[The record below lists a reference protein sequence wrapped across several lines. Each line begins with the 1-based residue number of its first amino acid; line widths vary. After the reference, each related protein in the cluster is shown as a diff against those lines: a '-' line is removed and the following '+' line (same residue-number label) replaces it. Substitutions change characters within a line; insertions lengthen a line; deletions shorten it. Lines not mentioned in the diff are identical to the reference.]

1 MKKKRVRKGIVV
13 SILAASMILGGAQ
26 ETFTVRAAAHKET
39 AKDYIVNV
47 ADRHKLDKL
56 AEEYDTVD
64 HNESTAELLES
75 SGCVSLALT
84 DSQAQQLEQES
95 GVVSV
100 ERDEI
105 VSGCESDE
113 ADQIIQFAKEA
124 WNIDAVNVERGVSDK
139 PKTAENGKKKIAV
152 IDSGVD
158 ITEDIDVADRVDL
171 LYAGEESFVLCCDM
185 TGHGTAVASII
196 CAKDDDNGVTGID
209 DDLEVYSVRI
219 LDENNE
225 APISRVVAALQ
236 WCEEN
241 GIDIINM
248 SFGTNYDSDILREE
262 IKSVADKGILMI
274 AAAGNDKEADQIL
287 YPAAYEEVMAVG
299 GVSADMSPADCSVQ
313 GAGVELS
320 APGEYIP
327 VLAQLGGLTVESGT
341 SMAAPHIAAVAA
353 KLWENHTDWSADKIR
368 QCMDVSAKQLA
379 DGNGKIVDYKAASE
393 LAKDFDAVYQPNCST
408 SDLPEC
414 GSHVTAED
422 RYEIPGVV
430 AKWMKD
436 GHNNII
442 EGILKNGTAAWQ
454 TSYSTAKK
462 SVLKAVS
469 LAVDTCSGTSGGTTV
484 NLAKDVPNLHAHKF
498 TNYITTVYY
507 LYKIAYLQKKN
518 PSKSITEI
526 MNSDSAKGAVI
537 DLANLSYL
545 NKAINIICTKELK
558 KGGKAYNIPNAYTG
572 TNAAANNRA
581 LRVLGMALHVAGDV
595 FSHKSIVSNSDDMK
609 SKLKANVIGEG
620 GEDIFTKDGYKKI
633 IDKLDA
639 YTSTTGMTYSA
650 LDDNVADSGRKKKSH
665 QNYADNPGSSG
676 RRYTHGAKV
685 VVTGLLKDYYYIH
698 NKFDHNVFN
707 NFGGTYD
714 TVVSGKNN
722 IYMYRI
728 YTYARKLDTSFAPT
742 STWRTYSRGDG

>member
-171 LYAGEESFVLCCDM
+171 LYAGEESSFLCCDM

-209 DDLEVYSVRI
+209 EDLEVYSVRI

-287 YPAAYEEVMAVG
+287 YPAVYEEVMAVG

-341 SMAAPHIAAVAA
+341 SMAVPHIAAVAA
-353 KLWENHTDWSADKIR
+353 KLWENHADWSADKIR

-393 LAKDFDAVYQPNCST
+393 LAKDFDAVYKPDSST
-408 SDLPEC
+408 GDLPEC

-430 AKWMKD
+430 AKWMEK
-436 GHNNII
+436 GHNSLIRDAVSDAN
-442 EGILKNGTAAWQ
+442 LKSKYTD
-454 TSYSTAKK
+454 KK
-462 SVLKAVS
+462 IAVLKAVS
-469 LAVDTCSGTSGGTTV
+469 LAVDTCSGTSGGTKLT
-484 NLAKDVPNLHAHKF
+484 LAKDVPNLHAHGY

-537 DLANLSYL
+537 DLANLSYI

-581 LRVLGMALHVAGDV
+581 LRVLGMALHVAGDA
-595 FSHKSIVSNSDDMK
+595 FSHKSIVPNSDDMK
-609 SKLKANVIGEG
+609 SKLKVNVIGEG
-620 GEDIFTKDGYKKI
+620 GKNIFTKDEYKQI
-633 IDKLDA
+633 IKKLDA

-650 LDDNVADSGRKKKSH
+650 LDDNVADSGRKR
-665 QNYADNPGSSG
+665 N
-676 RRYTHGAKV
+676 
-685 VVTGLLKDYYYIH
+685 
-698 NKFDHNVFN
+698 
-707 NFGGTYD
+707 
-714 TVVSGKNN
+714 
-722 IYMYRI
+722 
-728 YTYARKLDTSFAPT
+728 
-742 STWRTYSRGDG
+742 

>member
-158 ITEDIDVADRVDL
+158 ITEDIDVVDRVDL
-171 LYAGEESFVLCCDM
+171 LYAGEESSFLCCDM

-262 IKSVADKGILMI
+262 IKSVADRGILMI
-274 AAAGNDKEADQIL
+274 AAAGNDKETDQIL

-299 GVSADMSPADCSVQ
+299 GVSADMLPADCSVQ

-341 SMAAPHIAAVAA
+341 SMAVPHIAAVAA
-353 KLWENHTDWSADKIR
+353 KLWENHADWTADKIR

-393 LAKDFDAVYQPNCST
+393 LAKDFDAVYKPNCST

-430 AKWMKD
+430 AKWMEK
-436 GHNNII
+436 GHNSLIRDAVSDAN
-442 EGILKNGTAAWQ
+442 LKSKYTD
-454 TSYSTAKK
+454 KK
-462 SVLKAVS
+462 IAVLKAVS
-469 LAVDTCSGTSGGTTV
+469 LAVDTCSGTSGGTKLT
-484 NLAKDVPNLHAHKF
+484 LAKDVPNLHAHGY

-518 PSKSITEI
+518 PSKSITKI

-537 DLANLSYL
+537 DLANLSYI

-581 LRVLGMALHVAGDV
+581 LRVLGMALHVAGDA
-595 FSHKSIVSNSDDMK
+595 FSHKSIVPNNDDMK
-609 SKLKANVIGEG
+609 SKLKANMIGEG
-620 GEDIFTKDGYKKI
+620 GEDIFTKEEYKKI

-665 QNYADNPGSSG
+665 QNYADSPGSSG

-685 VVTGLLKDYYYIH
+685 VVTGLLKDYYYRH

-707 NFGGTYD
+707 NFGS
-714 TVVSGKNN
+714 VSDGKNN
-722 IYMYRI
+722 ICMFRI
-728 YTYARKLDTSFAPT
+728 YTYARKIDTSIVT
-742 STWRTYSRGDG
+742 NSTTTWRLFSRCD

>member
-13 SILAASMILGGAQ
+13 SILAASMVLGGAQ

-47 ADRHKLDKL
+47 ADQHKLDKL
-56 AEEYDTVD
+56 AKEYDTVD

-75 SGCVSLALT
+75 SGCVSLELT
-84 DSQAQQLEQES
+84 DSQAQQLGQES

-171 LYAGEESFVLCCDM
+171 LYAGEESSFLCCDM

-196 CAKDDDNGVTGID
+196 CAK
-209 DDLEVYSVRI
+209 
-219 LDENNE
+219 DENNE

-341 SMAAPHIAAVAA
+341 SMAVPHIAAVAA
-353 KLWENHTDWSADKIR
+353 KLWENHADWSADKIR

-393 LAKDFDAVYQPNCST
+393 LAKDFDAVYKPDSST
-408 SDLPEC
+408 GDLPEC

-430 AKWMKD
+430 AKWMEK
-436 GHNNII
+436 GHNSLIRDAVSDAN
-442 EGILKNGTAAWQ
+442 LKSKYTD
-454 TSYSTAKK
+454 KK
-462 SVLKAVS
+462 IAVLKAVS
-469 LAVDTCSGTSGGTTV
+469 LAVDTCSGTSGGTKLT
-484 NLAKDVPNLHAHKF
+484 LAKDVPNLHAHGY

-518 PSKSITEI
+518 PGKSITEI

-537 DLANLSYL
+537 DLANLSYI

-581 LRVLGMALHVAGDV
+581 LRVLGMALHVAGDA
-595 FSHKSIVSNSDDMK
+595 FSHKSIVPNSDDMK
-609 SKLKANVIGEG
+609 SKLKVNVIGEG
-620 GEDIFTKDGYKKI
+620 GKNIFTKDEYKQI
-633 IDKLDA
+633 IKKLDA

-665 QNYADNPGSSG
+665 QNYADSPGSSG

-685 VVTGLLKDYYYIH
+685 VVTGLLKDYYYRH
-698 NKFDHNVFN
+698 NKFEHNVFN

-714 TVVSGKNN
+714 TVVPGKNN
-722 IYMYRI
+722 ICMFRI

>member
-1 MKKKRVRKGIVV
+1 M
-13 SILAASMILGGAQ
+13 
-26 ETFTVRAAAHKET
+26 
-39 AKDYIVNV
+39 
-47 ADRHKLDKL
+47 
-56 AEEYDTVD
+56 
-64 HNESTAELLES
+64 
-75 SGCVSLALT
+75 
-84 DSQAQQLEQES
+84 
-95 GVVSV
+95 VSV

-171 LYAGEESFVLCCDM
+171 LYAGEESSVLCCDM

-209 DDLEVYSVRI
+209 EDLEVYSVRI

-341 SMAAPHIAAVAA
+341 SMAVPHIAAVAA
-353 KLWENHTDWSADKIR
+353 KLWENHADWTADKIR

-393 LAKDFDAVYQPNCST
+393 LAKDFDAVYKPNCST

-430 AKWMKD
+430 AKWMEK
-436 GHNNII
+436 GHNSLIRDAVSDAN
-442 EGILKNGTAAWQ
+442 LKSKYTD
-454 TSYSTAKK
+454 KK
-462 SVLKAVS
+462 IAVLKAVS
-469 LAVDTCSGTSGGTTV
+469 LAVDTCSGTSGGTKLT
-484 NLAKDVPNLHAHKF
+484 LAKDVPNLHAHEY

-518 PSKSITEI
+518 PSKSITKI

-537 DLANLSYL
+537 DLANLSYI

-581 LRVLGMALHVAGDV
+581 LRVLGMALHVAGDA
-595 FSHKSIVSNSDDMK
+595 FSHKSIVPNNDDMK
-609 SKLKANVIGEG
+609 SKLKANMIGEG
-620 GEDIFTKDGYKKI
+620 GKDIFTKEEYKKI
-633 IDKLDA
+633 INKLDA

-665 QNYADNPGSSG
+665 QNYADSPGSSG

-685 VVTGLLKDYYYIH
+685 VVTGLLKDYYYRH

-707 NFGGTYD
+707 NFGS
-714 TVVSGKNN
+714 VSDGKNN
-722 IYMYRI
+722 ICMFRI
-728 YTYARKLDTSFAPT
+728 YTYARKIDTSIVT
-742 STWRTYSRGDG
+742 NSTTTWRLFSRCD

>member
-13 SILAASMILGGAQ
+13 SILAASMVLGGAQ

-47 ADRHKLDKL
+47 ADQHKLDKL
-56 AEEYDTVD
+56 AKEYDTVD

-75 SGCVSLALT
+75 SGCVSLELT
-84 DSQAQQLEQES
+84 DSQAQQLGQES

-171 LYAGEESFVLCCDM
+171 LYAGEESSVLCCDM

-209 DDLEVYSVRI
+209 EDLEVYSVRI

-248 SFGTNYDSDILREE
+248 SFGTNYDCDILREE

-341 SMAAPHIAAVAA
+341 SMAVPHIAAVAA
-353 KLWENHTDWSADKIR
+353 KLWENHVFANWLRA
-368 QCMDVSAKQLA
+368 MLQL
-379 DGNGKIVDYKAASE
+379 
-393 LAKDFDAVYQPNCST
+393 P
-408 SDLPEC
+408 
-414 GSHVTAED
+414 
-422 RYEIPGVV
+422 
-430 AKWMKD
+430 
-436 GHNNII
+436 
-442 EGILKNGTAAWQ
+442 
-454 TSYSTAKK
+454 
-462 SVLKAVS
+462 
-469 LAVDTCSGTSGGTTV
+469 
-484 NLAKDVPNLHAHKF
+484 
-498 TNYITTVYY
+498 
-507 LYKIAYLQKKN
+507 
-518 PSKSITEI
+518 
-526 MNSDSAKGAVI
+526 
-537 DLANLSYL
+537 
-545 NKAINIICTKELK
+545 
-558 KGGKAYNIPNAYTG
+558 
-572 TNAAANNRA
+572 
-581 LRVLGMALHVAGDV
+581 
-595 FSHKSIVSNSDDMK
+595 
-609 SKLKANVIGEG
+609 KL
-620 GEDIFTKDGYKKI
+620 T
-633 IDKLDA
+633 
-639 YTSTTGMTYSA
+639 
-650 LDDNVADSGRKKKSH
+650 
-665 QNYADNPGSSG
+665 
-676 RRYTHGAKV
+676 
-685 VVTGLLKDYYYIH
+685 
-698 NKFDHNVFN
+698 
-707 NFGGTYD
+707 
-714 TVVSGKNN
+714 
-722 IYMYRI
+722 
-728 YTYARKLDTSFAPT
+728 
-742 STWRTYSRGDG
+742 

>member
-13 SILAASMILGGAQ
+13 SILAASMVLGGAQ

-47 ADRHKLDKL
+47 ADQHKLDKL
-56 AEEYDTVD
+56 AKEYDTVD

-75 SGCVSLALT
+75 SGCVSLELT
-84 DSQAQQLEQES
+84 DSQAQQLGQES

-171 LYAGEESFVLCCDM
+171 LYAGEESSFLCCDM

-209 DDLEVYSVRI
+209 EDLEVYSVRI

-353 KLWENHTDWSADKIR
+353 KLWENHADWSADKIR

-393 LAKDFDAVYQPNCST
+393 LAKDFDAVYKPDSST
-408 SDLPEC
+408 GDLPEC

-430 AKWMKD
+430 AKWMEK
-436 GHNNII
+436 GHNSLIRDAVSDAN
-442 EGILKNGTAAWQ
+442 LKSKYTD
-454 TSYSTAKK
+454 KK
-462 SVLKAVS
+462 IAVLKAVS
-469 LAVDTCSGTSGGTTV
+469 LAVDTCSGTSGGTKLT
-484 NLAKDVPNLHAHKF
+484 LAKDVPNLHAHGY

-518 PSKSITEI
+518 PSKSITKI

-537 DLANLSYL
+537 DLANLSYI

-581 LRVLGMALHVAGDV
+581 LRVLGMALHVAGDA
-595 FSHKSIVSNSDDMK
+595 FSHKSIVPNNDDMK
-609 SKLKANVIGEG
+609 SKLKANMIGEG
-620 GEDIFTKDGYKKI
+620 GEDIFTKEEYKKI

-665 QNYADNPGSSG
+665 QNYADSPGSSG

-685 VVTGLLKDYYYIH
+685 VVTGLLKDYYYRH

-707 NFGGTYD
+707 NFGS
-714 TVVSGKNN
+714 VSDGKNN
-722 IYMYRI
+722 ICMFRI
-728 YTYARKLDTSFAPT
+728 YTYARKIDTSIVT
-742 STWRTYSRGDG
+742 NSTTTWRLFSRCD

>member
-1 MKKKRVRKGIVV
+1 M
-13 SILAASMILGGAQ
+13 
-26 ETFTVRAAAHKET
+26 
-39 AKDYIVNV
+39 
-47 ADRHKLDKL
+47 
-56 AEEYDTVD
+56 D

-75 SGCVSLALT
+75 SGCVSLELT
-84 DSQAQQLEQES
+84 DSQAQQLGQES

-100 ERDEI
+100 ERDEM
-105 VSGCESDE
+105 VSGCELDE

-124 WNIDAVNVERGVSDK
+124 WNIDAVNVEHGVSDK
-139 PKTAENGKKKIAV
+139 PKTAENSKKKIAV

-171 LYAGEESFVLCCDM
+171 LYAGEESSVLCCDM

-209 DDLEVYSVRI
+209 EDLEVYSVRI

-225 APISRVVAALQ
+225 VPISRVVAALQ

-393 LAKDFDAVYQPNCST
+393 LAKDFDAVYKPDSST
-408 SDLPEC
+408 GDLPEC

-430 AKWMKD
+430 AKWMKK
-436 GHNNII
+436 GHNSLIRDAVSDAN
-442 EGILKNGTAAWQ
+442 LKSKYTD
-454 TSYSTAKK
+454 KK
-462 SVLKAVS
+462 IAVLKAVS

-537 DLANLSYL
+537 DLANLSYI
-545 NKAINIICTKELK
+545 NKAINIICTKQIK
-558 KGGKAYNIPNAYTG
+558 DSDGIVSIPSAYTG

-581 LRVLGMALHVAGDV
+581 LRVLGMALHVAGDA
-595 FSHKSIVSNSDDMK
+595 FSHKSIVPNSDDMK

-620 GEDIFTKDGYKKI
+620 GKNIFTKDEYKKI

-639 YTSTTGMTYSA
+639 YTSTTGLTYSA

-665 QNYADNPGSSG
+665 QNYADKPGSSG

-685 VVTGLLKDYYYIH
+685 VVTGLLKDYYYRH

-707 NFGGTYD
+707 NFGS
-714 TVVSGKNN
+714 VSDGKNN
-722 IYMYRI
+722 ICMFRI
-728 YTYARKLDTSFAPT
+728 YTYARKIDTSIVT
-742 STWRTYSRGDG
+742 NSTTTWRLFSRCD

>member
-13 SILAASMILGGAQ
+13 SILAASMVLGGAQ

-47 ADRHKLDKL
+47 ADQHKLDKL

-75 SGCVSLALT
+75 SGCVSLELN
-84 DSQAQQLEQES
+84 DSQARQLEQES

-158 ITEDIDVADRVDL
+158 ITEDIDVVDRVDL
-171 LYAGEESFVLCCDM
+171 LYAGEESSFLCCDM

-209 DDLEVYSVRI
+209 EDLEVYSVRI

-262 IKSVADKGILMI
+262 IKSVADRGILMI
-274 AAAGNDKEADQIL
+274 AAAGNDKETDQIL

-299 GVSADMSPADCSVQ
+299 GVSADMLPADCSVQ

-341 SMAAPHIAAVAA
+341 SMAVPHIAAVAA
-353 KLWENHTDWSADKIR
+353 KLWENHADWTADKIR

-393 LAKDFDAVYQPNCST
+393 LAKDFDAVYKPNCST

-430 AKWMKD
+430 AKWMEK
-436 GHNNII
+436 GHNSLIRDAVSDAN
-442 EGILKNGTAAWQ
+442 LKSKYTD
-454 TSYSTAKK
+454 KK
-462 SVLKAVS
+462 IAVLKAVS
-469 LAVDTCSGTSGGTTV
+469 LAVDTCSGTSGGTKLT
-484 NLAKDVPNLHAHKF
+484 LAKDVPNLHAHKF

-518 PSKSITEI
+518 PGKSITEI

-537 DLANLSYL
+537 DLANLSYI

-581 LRVLGMALHVAGDV
+581 LRVLGMALHVAGDA
-595 FSHKSIVSNSDDMK
+595 FSHKSIVPNSDDMK
-609 SKLKANVIGEG
+609 SKLKVNVIGEG
-620 GEDIFTKDGYKKI
+620 GKNIFTKDEYKQI
-633 IDKLDA
+633 IKKLDA

-665 QNYADNPGSSG
+665 QNYADSPGSSG

-685 VVTGLLKDYYYIH
+685 VVTGLLKDYYYRH

-707 NFGGTYD
+707 NFGS
-714 TVVSGKNN
+714 VSDGKNN
-722 IYMYRI
+722 ICMFRI
-728 YTYARKLDTSFAPT
+728 YTYARKIDTSIVT
-742 STWRTYSRGDG
+742 NSTTTWRLFSRCD

>member
-13 SILAASMILGGAQ
+13 SILAASMVLGGAQ

-47 ADRHKLDKL
+47 ADQHKLDKL
-56 AEEYDTVD
+56 AKEYDTVD

-75 SGCVSLALT
+75 SGCVSLELT
-84 DSQAQQLEQES
+84 DSQAQQLGQES

-113 ADQIIQFAKEA
+113 ADQIIQFAREA
-124 WNIDAVNVERGVSDK
+124 WNIDAVNVEHGVSDK
-139 PKTAENGKKKIAV
+139 PKTAENSKKKIAV

-171 LYAGEESFVLCCDM
+171 LYAGEESSVLCCDM

-393 LAKDFDAVYQPNCST
+393 LAKDFDAVYKPDSST
-408 SDLPEC
+408 GDLPEC

-430 AKWMKD
+430 AKWMKK
-436 GHNNII
+436 GHNSLIRDAVSDAN
-442 EGILKNGTAAWQ
+442 LKSKYTD
-454 TSYSTAKK
+454 KK
-462 SVLKAVS
+462 IAVLKAVS

-537 DLANLSYL
+537 DLANLSYI
-545 NKAINIICTKELK
+545 NKAINIICTKQIK
-558 KGGKAYNIPNAYTG
+558 DSDGIVSIPSAYTG

-581 LRVLGMALHVAGDV
+581 LRVLGMALHVAGDA
-595 FSHKSIVSNSDDMK
+595 FSHKSIVPNSDDMK

-620 GEDIFTKDGYKKI
+620 GKNIFTKDEYKKI

-650 LDDNVADSGRKKKSH
+650 LDDNVAASGRKKKSH
-665 QNYADNPGSSG
+665 ENYADNPGSSG

-685 VVTGLLKDYYYIH
+685 VVTGLLKDYYYRH

-707 NFGGTYD
+707 NFGS
-714 TVVSGKNN
+714 VSDGKNN
-722 IYMYRI
+722 ICMFRI
-728 YTYARKLDTSFAPT
+728 YTYARKIDTSIVT
-742 STWRTYSRGDG
+742 NSTTTWRLFSRCD

>member
-158 ITEDIDVADRVDL
+158 ITEDIDVVDRVDL
-171 LYAGEESFVLCCDM
+171 LYAGEESSFLCCDM

-262 IKSVADKGILMI
+262 IKSVADRGILMI
-274 AAAGNDKEADQIL
+274 AAAGNDKETDQIL

-299 GVSADMSPADCSVQ
+299 GVSADMLPADCSVQ

-341 SMAAPHIAAVAA
+341 SMAVPHIAAVAA
-353 KLWENHTDWSADKIR
+353 KLWENHADWSADKIR

-393 LAKDFDAVYQPNCST
+393 LAKDFDAVYKPNCST

-430 AKWMKD
+430 AKWMEK
-436 GHNNII
+436 GHNSLIRDAVSDAN
-442 EGILKNGTAAWQ
+442 LKSKYTD
-454 TSYSTAKK
+454 KK
-462 SVLKAVS
+462 IAVLKAVS
-469 LAVDTCSGTSGGTTV
+469 LAVDTCSGTSGGTKLT
-484 NLAKDVPNLHAHKF
+484 LAKDVPNLHAHKF

-518 PSKSITEI
+518 PGKSITEI

-537 DLANLSYL
+537 DLANLSYI

-581 LRVLGMALHVAGDV
+581 LRVLGMALHVAGDA
-595 FSHKSIVSNSDDMK
+595 FSHKSIVPNSDDMK
-609 SKLKANVIGEG
+609 SKLKVNVIGEG
-620 GEDIFTKDGYKKI
+620 GKNIFTKDEYKQI
-633 IDKLDA
+633 IKKLDA
-639 YTSTTGMTYSA
+639 YTSTTGMTLVLEY
-650 LDDNVADSGRKKKSH
+650 K
-665 QNYADNPGSSG
+665 
-676 RRYTHGAKV
+676 
-685 VVTGLLKDYYYIH
+685 
-698 NKFDHNVFN
+698 
-707 NFGGTYD
+707 
-714 TVVSGKNN
+714 
-722 IYMYRI
+722 
-728 YTYARKLDTSFAPT
+728 
-742 STWRTYSRGDG
+742 

>member
-13 SILAASMILGGAQ
+13 SILAASMIPGGAQ

-139 PKTAENGKKKIAV
+139 PKTAENSKKKIAV

-171 LYAGEESFVLCCDM
+171 LYAGEESSFLCCDM

-209 DDLEVYSVRI
+209 EDLEVYSVRI

-341 SMAAPHIAAVAA
+341 SMAVPHIAAVAA
-353 KLWENHTDWSADKIR
+353 KLWENHADWSADKIR

-393 LAKDFDAVYQPNCST
+393 LAKDFDAVYKPDSST
-408 SDLPEC
+408 GDLPEC

-430 AKWMKD
+430 AKWMEK
-436 GHNNII
+436 GHNSLIRDAVSDAN
-442 EGILKNGTAAWQ
+442 LKSKYTD
-454 TSYSTAKK
+454 KK
-462 SVLKAVS
+462 IAVLKAVS

-518 PSKSITEI
+518 PGKSITEI

-537 DLANLSYL
+537 DLANLSYI

-581 LRVLGMALHVAGDV
+581 LRVLGMALHVAGDA
-595 FSHKSIVSNSDDMK
+595 FSHKSIVPNNDDMK
-609 SKLKANVIGEG
+609 KELKANMIGEG
-620 GEDIFTKDGYKKI
+620 GKNIFTKDEYKKI

-665 QNYADNPGSSG
+665 QNYADKPGSSG

-698 NKFDHNVFN
+698 NKFAHNVFN
-707 NFGGTYD
+707 NFGS
-714 TVVSGKNN
+714 VSDGKNN
-722 IYMYRI
+722 ICMFRI
-728 YTYARKLDTSFAPT
+728 YTYARKIDTSIVT
-742 STWRTYSRGDG
+742 NSTTTWRLFSRCD

>member
-158 ITEDIDVADRVDL
+158 ITEDIDVVDRVDL
-171 LYAGEESFVLCCDM
+171 LYAGEESSFLCCDM

-262 IKSVADKGILMI
+262 IKSVADRGILMI
-274 AAAGNDKEADQIL
+274 AAAGNDKETDQIL

-341 SMAAPHIAAVAA
+341 SMAVPHIAAVAA
-353 KLWENHTDWSADKIR
+353 KLWENHADWSADKIR

-393 LAKDFDAVYQPNCST
+393 LAKDFDAVYKPDSST
-408 SDLPEC
+408 GDLPEC

-430 AKWMKD
+430 AKWMEK
-436 GHNNII
+436 GHNSLIRDAVSDAN
-442 EGILKNGTAAWQ
+442 LKSKYTD
-454 TSYSTAKK
+454 KK
-462 SVLKAVS
+462 IAVLKAVS
-469 LAVDTCSGTSGGTTV
+469 LAVDTCSGTSGGTKLT
-484 NLAKDVPNLHAHKF
+484 LAKDVPNLHAHGY

-518 PSKSITEI
+518 PSKSITKI

-537 DLANLSYL
+537 DLANLSYI

-581 LRVLGMALHVAGDV
+581 LRVLGMALHVAGDA
-595 FSHKSIVSNSDDMK
+595 FSHKSIVPNSDDMK
-609 SKLKANVIGEG
+609 SKLKVNVIGEG
-620 GEDIFTKDGYKKI
+620 GKNIFTKDEYKQI
-633 IDKLDA
+633 IKKLDA

-665 QNYADNPGSSG
+665 QNYADSPGSSG

-685 VVTGLLKDYYYIH
+685 VVTGLLKDYYYRH

-707 NFGGTYD
+707 NFGS
-714 TVVSGKNN
+714 VSDGKNN
-722 IYMYRI
+722 ICMFRI
-728 YTYARKLDTSFAPT
+728 YTYARKIDTSIVT
-742 STWRTYSRGDG
+742 NSTTTWRLFSRCD

>member
-75 SGCVSLALT
+75 SGCVSLELN
-84 DSQAQQLEQES
+84 DSQARQLEQES

-171 LYAGEESFVLCCDM
+171 LYAGEESSFLCCDM

-241 GIDIINM
+241 GIDNINM

-299 GVSADMSPADCSVQ
+299 GVSADMLPADCSVQ

-353 KLWENHTDWSADKIR
+353 KLWGNHTDWSADKIR

-379 DGNGKIVDYKAASE
+379 DGNGKIVDYRAASE

-408 SDLPEC
+408 SDLPEY

-430 AKWMKD
+430 AKWMEK
-436 GHNNII
+436 GHNSLIRDAVSDAN
-442 EGILKNGTAAWQ
+442 LKSKYTD
-454 TSYSTAKK
+454 KK
-462 SVLKAVS
+462 IAVLKAVS

-484 NLAKDVPNLHAHKF
+484 NLAKDVPNLHAHKY
-498 TNYITTVYY
+498 TNYITTAYY
-507 LYKIAYLQKKN
+507 LYKIAYLQKTN
-518 PSKSITEI
+518 QGKSITAI

-537 DLANLSYL
+537 DLANLSYI

-558 KGGKAYNIPNAYTG
+558 K
-572 TNAAANNRA
+572 
-581 LRVLGMALHVAGDV
+581 
-595 FSHKSIVSNSDDMK
+595 
-609 SKLKANVIGEG
+609 
-620 GEDIFTKDGYKKI
+620 
-633 IDKLDA
+633 
-639 YTSTTGMTYSA
+639 
-650 LDDNVADSGRKKKSH
+650 
-665 QNYADNPGSSG
+665 
-676 RRYTHGAKV
+676 RR
-685 VVTGLLKDYYYIH
+685 
-698 NKFDHNVFN
+698 
-707 NFGGTYD
+707 
-714 TVVSGKNN
+714 
-722 IYMYRI
+722 
-728 YTYARKLDTSFAPT
+728 
-742 STWRTYSRGDG
+742 

>member
-13 SILAASMILGGAQ
+13 SILAASMVLGGAQ

-47 ADRHKLDKL
+47 ADQHKLDKL

-139 PKTAENGKKKIAV
+139 PKTAENSKKKIAV

-171 LYAGEESFVLCCDM
+171 LYAGEESSFLCCDM

-262 IKSVADKGILMI
+262 IKSVADRGILMI
-274 AAAGNDKEADQIL
+274 AAAGNDKETDQIL

-353 KLWENHTDWSADKIR
+353 KLWENHTDWSVDKIR

-393 LAKDFDAVYQPNCST
+393 LAKDFDAVYKPNCST

-430 AKWMKD
+430 AKWMKK
-436 GHNNII
+436 GHNSLIRDAVSDAN
-442 EGILKNGTAAWQ
+442 LKSKYTD
-454 TSYSTAKK
+454 KK
-462 SVLKAVS
+462 IAVLKAVS
-469 LAVDTCSGTSGGTTV
+469 LAVDTCSGTSGGTKLT
-484 NLAKDVPNLHAHKF
+484 LAKDVPNLHAHKF

-537 DLANLSYL
+537 DLANLSYI

-581 LRVLGMALHVAGDV
+581 LRVLGMALHVAGDA
-595 FSHKSIVSNSDDMK
+595 FSHKSIVPNSDDMK
-609 SKLKANVIGEG
+609 SKLKVNVIGEG
-620 GEDIFTKDGYKKI
+620 GKNIFTKDEYKKI

-707 NFGGTYD
+707 NFGS
-714 TVVSGKNN
+714 VSDGKNN
-722 IYMYRI
+722 ICMFRI
-728 YTYARKLDTSFAPT
+728 YTYARKIDTSIVT
-742 STWRTYSRGDG
+742 NSTTTWRLFSRCD

>member
-1 MKKKRVRKGIVV
+1 M
-13 SILAASMILGGAQ
+13 
-26 ETFTVRAAAHKET
+26 
-39 AKDYIVNV
+39 
-47 ADRHKLDKL
+47 
-56 AEEYDTVD
+56 D

-75 SGCVSLALT
+75 SGCVSLELT
-84 DSQAQQLEQES
+84 DSQAQQLGQES

-100 ERDEI
+100 ERDEM
-105 VSGCESDE
+105 VSGCELDE

-124 WNIDAVNVERGVSDK
+124 WNIDAVNVEHGVSDK
-139 PKTAENGKKKIAV
+139 PKTAENSKKKIAV

-171 LYAGEESFVLCCDM
+171 LYAGEESSVLCCDM

-209 DDLEVYSVRI
+209 EDLEVYSVRI

-225 APISRVVAALQ
+225 VPISRVVAALQ

-393 LAKDFDAVYQPNCST
+393 LAKDFDAVYKPDSST
-408 SDLPEC
+408 GDLPEC

-430 AKWMKD
+430 AKWMKK
-436 GHNNII
+436 GHNSLIRDAVSDAN
-442 EGILKNGTAAWQ
+442 LKSKYTD
-454 TSYSTAKK
+454 KK
-462 SVLKAVS
+462 IAVLKAVS

-537 DLANLSYL
+537 DLANLSYI
-545 NKAINIICTKELK
+545 NKAINIICTKQIK
-558 KGGKAYNIPNAYTG
+558 DSDGIVSIPSAYTG

-581 LRVLGMALHVAGDV
+581 LRVLGMALHVAGDA
-595 FSHKSIVSNSDDMK
+595 FSHKSIVPNSDDMK

-620 GEDIFTKDGYKKI
+620 GKNIFTKDEYKKI

-650 LDDNVADSGRKKKSH
+650 LDDNVAASGRKKKSH
-665 QNYADNPGSSG
+665 ENYADNPGSSG

-714 TVVSGKNN
+714 TVVPGKNN
-722 IYMYRI
+722 ICMFRI
-728 YTYARKLDTSFAPT
+728 YTYARKIDTSIVT
-742 STWRTYSRGDG
+742 NSTTTWRLFSRCD

>member
-171 LYAGEESFVLCCDM
+171 LYAGEESSFLCCDM

-209 DDLEVYSVRI
+209 EDLEVYSVRI

-287 YPAAYEEVMAVG
+287 YPAVYEEVMAVG

-341 SMAAPHIAAVAA
+341 SMAVPHIAAVAA
-353 KLWENHTDWSADKIR
+353 KLWENHADWTADKIR

-393 LAKDFDAVYQPNCST
+393 LAKDFDAVYKPDSST
-408 SDLPEC
+408 GDLPEC

-430 AKWMKD
+430 AKWMEK
-436 GHNNII
+436 GHNSLIRDAVSDAN
-442 EGILKNGTAAWQ
+442 LKSKYTD
-454 TSYSTAKK
+454 KK
-462 SVLKAVS
+462 IAVLKAVS
-469 LAVDTCSGTSGGTTV
+469 LAVDTCSGTSGGTKLT
-484 NLAKDVPNLHAHKF
+484 LAKDVPNLHAHGY

-537 DLANLSYL
+537 DLANLSYI

-581 LRVLGMALHVAGDV
+581 LRVLGMALHVAGDA
-595 FSHKSIVSNSDDMK
+595 FSHKSIVPNSDDMK
-609 SKLKANVIGEG
+609 SKLKVNVIGEG
-620 GEDIFTKDGYKKI
+620 GKNIFTKDEYKQI
-633 IDKLDA
+633 IKKLDA

-650 LDDNVADSGRKKKSH
+650 LDDNVADSGRKR
-665 QNYADNPGSSG
+665 N
-676 RRYTHGAKV
+676 
-685 VVTGLLKDYYYIH
+685 
-698 NKFDHNVFN
+698 
-707 NFGGTYD
+707 
-714 TVVSGKNN
+714 
-722 IYMYRI
+722 
-728 YTYARKLDTSFAPT
+728 
-742 STWRTYSRGDG
+742 

>member
-158 ITEDIDVADRVDL
+158 ITEDIDVVDRVDL
-171 LYAGEESFVLCCDM
+171 LYAGEESSFLCCDM

-353 KLWENHTDWSADKIR
+353 KLWENHADWSADKIR

-393 LAKDFDAVYQPNCST
+393 LAKDFDAVYKPNCST

-430 AKWMKD
+430 AKWMKK
-436 GHNNII
+436 GHNSLIRDAVSDAN
-442 EGILKNGTAAWQ
+442 LKSKYTD
-454 TSYSTAKK
+454 KK
-462 SVLKAVS
+462 IAVLKAVS
-469 LAVDTCSGTSGGTTV
+469 LAVDTCSGTSGGTKLT
-484 NLAKDVPNLHAHKF
+484 LAKDVPNLHAHKF

-537 DLANLSYL
+537 DLANLSYI
-545 NKAINIICTKELK
+545 NKAINIICTKQIK
-558 KGGKAYNIPNAYTG
+558 DSDGIVSIPSAYTG

-581 LRVLGMALHVAGDV
+581 LRVLGMALHVAGDA
-595 FSHKSIVSNSDDMK
+595 FSHKSIVPNSDDMK
-609 SKLKANVIGEG
+609 SKLKVNVIGEG
-620 GEDIFTKDGYKKI
+620 GKNIFTKDEYKQI
-633 IDKLDA
+633 IKKLDA

-665 QNYADNPGSSG
+665 QNYADSPGSSG

-685 VVTGLLKDYYYIH
+685 VVTGLLKDYYYRH

-707 NFGGTYD
+707 NFGS
-714 TVVSGKNN
+714 VSDGKNN
-722 IYMYRI
+722 ICMFRI
-728 YTYARKLDTSFAPT
+728 YTYARKIDNSIVMNSTT
-742 STWRTYSRGDG
+742 TWRLFSRCD

>member
-13 SILAASMILGGAQ
+13 SILAASMVLGGAQ

-75 SGCVSLALT
+75 SGCVSLELN
-84 DSQAQQLEQES
+84 DSQARQLEQES

-158 ITEDIDVADRVDL
+158 ITEDIDVVDRVDL
-171 LYAGEESFVLCCDM
+171 LYAGEESSFLCCDM

-262 IKSVADKGILMI
+262 IKSVADRGILMI
-274 AAAGNDKEADQIL
+274 AAAGNDKETDQIL

-299 GVSADMSPADCSVQ
+299 GVSADMLPADCSVQ

-341 SMAAPHIAAVAA
+341 SMAVPHIAAVAA
-353 KLWENHTDWSADKIR
+353 KLWENHADWSADKIR

-393 LAKDFDAVYQPNCST
+393 LAKDFDAVYKPDSST
-408 SDLPEC
+408 GDLPEC

-430 AKWMKD
+430 AKWMEK
-436 GHNNII
+436 GHNSLIRDAVSDAN
-442 EGILKNGTAAWQ
+442 LKSKYTD
-454 TSYSTAKK
+454 KK
-462 SVLKAVS
+462 IAVLKAVS
-469 LAVDTCSGTSGGTTV
+469 LAVDTCSGTSGGTKLT
-484 NLAKDVPNLHAHKF
+484 LAKDVPNLHAHGY

-518 PSKSITEI
+518 PSKSITKI

-537 DLANLSYL
+537 DLANLSYI

-581 LRVLGMALHVAGDV
+581 LRVLGMALHVAGDA
-595 FSHKSIVSNSDDMK
+595 FSHKSIVPNSDDMK
-609 SKLKANVIGEG
+609 SKLKVNVIGEG
-620 GEDIFTKDGYKKI
+620 GKNIFTKDEYKQI
-633 IDKLDA
+633 IKKLDA

-665 QNYADNPGSSG
+665 QNYADSPGSSG

-685 VVTGLLKDYYYIH
+685 VVTGLLKDYYYRH

-707 NFGGTYD
+707 NFGS
-714 TVVSGKNN
+714 VSDGKNN
-722 IYMYRI
+722 ICMFRI
-728 YTYARKLDTSFAPT
+728 YTYARKIDTSIVT
-742 STWRTYSRGDG
+742 NSTTTWRLFSRCD

>member
-1 MKKKRVRKGIVV
+1 M
-13 SILAASMILGGAQ
+13 
-26 ETFTVRAAAHKET
+26 
-39 AKDYIVNV
+39 
-47 ADRHKLDKL
+47 
-56 AEEYDTVD
+56 
-64 HNESTAELLES
+64 
-75 SGCVSLALT
+75 
-84 DSQAQQLEQES
+84 
-95 GVVSV
+95 VSV

-171 LYAGEESFVLCCDM
+171 LYAGEESSVLCCDM

-241 GIDIINM
+241 GIDIINL

-341 SMAAPHIAAVAA
+341 SMAVPHIAAVAA

-393 LAKDFDAVYQPNCST
+393 LAKDFDAVYKPDSST
-408 SDLPEC
+408 GDLPEC

-430 AKWMKD
+430 AKWMKK
-436 GHNNII
+436 GHNSLIRDAVSDAN
-442 EGILKNGTAAWQ
+442 LKSKYTD
-454 TSYSTAKK
+454 KK
-462 SVLKAVS
+462 IAVLKAVS
-469 LAVDTCSGTSGGTTV
+469 LAVDTCSGTSGGTKLT
-484 NLAKDVPNLHAHKF
+484 LAKDVPNLHAHKF

-537 DLANLSYL
+537 DLANLSYI
-545 NKAINIICTKELK
+545 NKAINIICTKQIK
-558 KGGKAYNIPNAYTG
+558 DSDGIVSIPSAYTG

-581 LRVLGMALHVAGDV
+581 LRVLGMALHVAGDA
-595 FSHKSIVSNSDDMK
+595 FSHKSIVPNSDDMK
-609 SKLKANVIGEG
+609 SKLKVNVIGEG
-620 GEDIFTKDGYKKI
+620 GKNIFTKDEYKKI

-650 LDDNVADSGRKKKSH
+650 LDDNVAASGRKKKSH
-665 QNYADNPGSSG
+665 ENYADNPGSSG

-685 VVTGLLKDYYYIH
+685 VVTGLLKDYYYRH

-714 TVVSGKNN
+714 TVVPGKNN
-722 IYMYRI
+722 ICMFRI
-728 YTYARKLDTSFAPT
+728 YTYARKLDTTFAPT

>member
-13 SILAASMILGGAQ
+13 SILAASMVLGGAQ

-75 SGCVSLALT
+75 SGCVSLELN
-84 DSQAQQLEQES
+84 DSQARQLEQES

-171 LYAGEESFVLCCDM
+171 LYAGEESSFLCCDM

-209 DDLEVYSVRI
+209 EDLEVYSVRI

-341 SMAAPHIAAVAA
+341 SMAVPHIAAVAA
-353 KLWENHTDWSADKIR
+353 KLWENHADWTADKIR

-379 DGNGKIVDYKAASE
+379 DGNGRIVDYKAASE
-393 LAKDFDAVYQPNCST
+393 LAKDFDAVYKPNCST

-436 GHNNII
+436 GHNNLIRDAVSDAN
-442 EGILKNGTAAWQ
+442 LKSKYTD
-454 TSYSTAKK
+454 KK
-462 SVLKAVS
+462 IAVLKAVS
-469 LAVDTCSGTSGGTTV
+469 LAVDTCSGTSGGTKLT
-484 NLAKDVPNLHAHKF
+484 LAKDVPNLHAHKF

-518 PSKSITEI
+518 PGKSITEI

-537 DLANLSYL
+537 DLANLSYI

-581 LRVLGMALHVAGDV
+581 LRVLGMALHVAGDA
-595 FSHKSIVSNSDDMK
+595 FSHKSIVPNNDDMK
-609 SKLKANVIGEG
+609 KELKANMIGEG
-620 GEDIFTKDGYKKI
+620 GKNIFTKDEYKKI

-665 QNYADNPGSSG
+665 QNYADKPGSSG

-707 NFGGTYD
+707 NFGS
-714 TVVSGKNN
+714 VSDGKNN
-722 IYMYRI
+722 ICMFRI
-728 YTYARKLDTSFAPT
+728 YTYARKIDTSIVT
-742 STWRTYSRGDG
+742 NSTTTWRLFSRCD

>member
-1 MKKKRVRKGIVV
+1 M
-13 SILAASMILGGAQ
+13 
-26 ETFTVRAAAHKET
+26 
-39 AKDYIVNV
+39 
-47 ADRHKLDKL
+47 
-56 AEEYDTVD
+56 
-64 HNESTAELLES
+64 
-75 SGCVSLALT
+75 
-84 DSQAQQLEQES
+84 
-95 GVVSV
+95 VSV
-100 ERDEI
+100 ERDEM
-105 VSGCESDE
+105 VSGCELDE

-124 WNIDAVNVERGVSDK
+124 WNIDAVNVEHGVSDK
-139 PKTAENGKKKIAV
+139 PKTAENSKKKIAV

-171 LYAGEESFVLCCDM
+171 LYAGEESSVLCCDM

-341 SMAAPHIAAVAA
+341 SMAVPHIAAVAA
-353 KLWENHTDWSADKIR
+353 KLWENHADWSADKIR

-393 LAKDFDAVYQPNCST
+393 LAKDFDAVYKPDSST
-408 SDLPEC
+408 GDLPEC

-430 AKWMKD
+430 AKWMEK
-436 GHNNII
+436 GHNSLIRDAVSDAN
-442 EGILKNGTAAWQ
+442 LKSKYTD
-454 TSYSTAKK
+454 KK
-462 SVLKAVS
+462 IAVLKAVS
-469 LAVDTCSGTSGGTTV
+469 LAVDTCSGTSGGTKLT
-484 NLAKDVPNLHAHKF
+484 LAKDVPNLHAHGY

-518 PSKSITEI
+518 PGKSITEI

-537 DLANLSYL
+537 DLANLSYI

-581 LRVLGMALHVAGDV
+581 LRVLGMALHVAGDA
-595 FSHKSIVSNSDDMK
+595 FSHKSIVPNSDDMK
-609 SKLKANVIGEG
+609 SKLKVNVIGEG
-620 GEDIFTKDGYKKI
+620 GKNIFTKDEYKQI
-633 IDKLDA
+633 IKKLDA

-665 QNYADNPGSSG
+665 QNYADSPGSSG

-685 VVTGLLKDYYYIH
+685 VVTGLLKDYYYRH

-707 NFGGTYD
+707 NFGS
-714 TVVSGKNN
+714 VSDGKNN
-722 IYMYRI
+722 ICMFRI
-728 YTYARKLDTSFAPT
+728 YTYARKIDTSIVT
-742 STWRTYSRGDG
+742 NSTTTWRLFSRCD

>member
-13 SILAASMILGGAQ
+13 SILAASMVLGGAQ

-47 ADRHKLDKL
+47 ADQHKLDKL
-56 AEEYDTVD
+56 AKEYDTVD

-75 SGCVSLALT
+75 SGCVSLELT
-84 DSQAQQLEQES
+84 DSQAQQLGQES

-100 ERDEI
+100 ERDEM
-105 VSGCESDE
+105 VSGCELDE

-124 WNIDAVNVERGVSDK
+124 WNIDAVNVEHGVSDK
-139 PKTAENGKKKIAV
+139 PKTAENSKKKIAV

-171 LYAGEESFVLCCDM
+171 LYAGEESSVLCCDM

-209 DDLEVYSVRI
+209 EDLEVYSVRI

-393 LAKDFDAVYQPNCST
+393 LAKDFDAVYKPDSST
-408 SDLPEC
+408 GDLPEC

-430 AKWMKD
+430 AKWMKK
-436 GHNNII
+436 GHNSLIRDAVSDAN
-442 EGILKNGTAAWQ
+442 LKSKYTD
-454 TSYSTAKK
+454 KK
-462 SVLKAVS
+462 IAVLKAVS

-537 DLANLSYL
+537 DLANLSYI
-545 NKAINIICTKELK
+545 NKAINIICTKQIK
-558 KGGKAYNIPNAYTG
+558 DSDGIVSIPSAYTG

-581 LRVLGMALHVAGDV
+581 LRVLGMALHVAGDA
-595 FSHKSIVSNSDDMK
+595 FSHKSIVPNSDDMK

-620 GEDIFTKDGYKKI
+620 GKNIFTKDEYKKI

-650 LDDNVADSGRKKKSH
+650 LDDNVAASGRKKKSH
-665 QNYADNPGSSG
+665 ENYADNPGSSG

-685 VVTGLLKDYYYIH
+685 VVTGLLKDYYYRH

-707 NFGGTYD
+707 NFGS
-714 TVVSGKNN
+714 VSDGKNN
-722 IYMYRI
+722 ICMFRI
-728 YTYARKLDTSFAPT
+728 YTYARKIDTSIVT
-742 STWRTYSRGDG
+742 NSTTTWRLFSRCD

>member
-1 MKKKRVRKGIVV
+1 M
-13 SILAASMILGGAQ
+13 
-26 ETFTVRAAAHKET
+26 
-39 AKDYIVNV
+39 
-47 ADRHKLDKL
+47 
-56 AEEYDTVD
+56 
-64 HNESTAELLES
+64 
-75 SGCVSLALT
+75 
-84 DSQAQQLEQES
+84 
-95 GVVSV
+95 VSV
-100 ERDEI
+100 ERDEM
-105 VSGCESDE
+105 VSGCELDE

-124 WNIDAVNVERGVSDK
+124 WNIDAVNVEHGVSDK
-139 PKTAENGKKKIAV
+139 PKTAENSKKKIAV

-171 LYAGEESFVLCCDM
+171 LYAGEESSVLCCDM

-341 SMAAPHIAAVAA
+341 SMAVSHIAAVAA
-353 KLWENHTDWSADKIR
+353 KLWENHADWTADKIR

-393 LAKDFDAVYQPNCST
+393 LAKDFDVVYKPNSST
-408 SDLPEC
+408 SDLSEC

-430 AKWMKD
+430 AKWMKK
-436 GHNNII
+436 GHNSLIRDAVSDAN
-442 EGILKNGTAAWQ
+442 LKSKYTD
-454 TSYSTAKK
+454 KK
-462 SVLKAVS
+462 IAVLKAVS
-469 LAVDTCSGTSGGTTV
+469 LAVDTCSGTSGGTKLT
-484 NLAKDVPNLHAHKF
+484 LAKDVPNLHAHKF

-537 DLANLSYL
+537 DLANLSYI

-581 LRVLGMALHVAGDV
+581 LRVLGMALHVAGDA
-595 FSHKSIVSNSDDMK
+595 FSHKSIVPNSDDMK
-609 SKLKANVIGEG
+609 SKLKVNVIGEG
-620 GEDIFTKDGYKKI
+620 GKNIFTKDEYKQI
-633 IDKLDA
+633 IKKLDA

-665 QNYADNPGSSG
+665 QNYADSPGSSG

-685 VVTGLLKDYYYIH
+685 VVTGLLKDYYYRH

-707 NFGGTYD
+707 NFGS
-714 TVVSGKNN
+714 VSDGKNN
-722 IYMYRI
+722 ICMFRI
-728 YTYARKLDTSFAPT
+728 YTYARKIDTSIVT
-742 STWRTYSRGDG
+742 NSTTTWRLFSRCD

>member
-13 SILAASMILGGAQ
+13 SILAASMVLGGAQ

-47 ADRHKLDKL
+47 ADQHKLDKL

-75 SGCVSLALT
+75 SGCVSLELN
-84 DSQAQQLEQES
+84 DSQARQLEQES

-171 LYAGEESFVLCCDM
+171 LYAGEESSVLCCDM

-209 DDLEVYSVRI
+209 EDLEVYSVRI

-248 SFGTNYDSDILREE
+248 SFGTNYDCDILREE

-341 SMAAPHIAAVAA
+341 SMAVPHIAAVAA
-353 KLWENHTDWSADKIR
+353 KLWENHADWTADKIR

-379 DGNGKIVDYKAASE
+379 DGNGRIVDYKAASE
-393 LAKDFDAVYQPNCST
+393 LAKDFDAVYKPNCST

-430 AKWMKD
+430 AKWMEK
-436 GHNNII
+436 GHNSLIRDAVSDAN
-442 EGILKNGTAAWQ
+442 LKSKYTD
-454 TSYSTAKK
+454 KK
-462 SVLKAVS
+462 IAVLKAVS
-469 LAVDTCSGTSGGTTV
+469 LAVDTCSGTSGGTKLT
-484 NLAKDVPNLHAHKF
+484 LAKDVPNLHAHKF

-518 PSKSITEI
+518 PGKSITEI

-537 DLANLSYL
+537 DLANLSYI

-581 LRVLGMALHVAGDV
+581 LRVLGMALHVAGDA
-595 FSHKSIVSNSDDMK
+595 FSHKSIVPNNDDMK
-609 SKLKANVIGEG
+609 KELKANMIGEG
-620 GEDIFTKDGYKKI
+620 GKNIFTKDEYKKI

-665 QNYADNPGSSG
+665 QNYADKPGSSG

-707 NFGGTYD
+707 NFGS
-714 TVVSGKNN
+714 VSDGKNN
-722 IYMYRI
+722 ICMFRI
-728 YTYARKLDTSFAPT
+728 YTYARKIDTSIVT
-742 STWRTYSRGDG
+742 NSTTTWRLFSRCD

>member
-1 MKKKRVRKGIVV
+1 MKKRRVRKGIVV

-84 DSQAQQLEQES
+84 DSQAQQLEQEF

-105 VSGCESDE
+105 VSGCESGE

-171 LYAGEESFVLCCDM
+171 LYAGEESSFLCCDM

-341 SMAAPHIAAVAA
+341 SMAVPHIAAVAA
-353 KLWENHTDWSADKIR
+353 KLWENHADWTADKIR

-379 DGNGKIVDYKAASE
+379 DGNGRIVDYKAASE
-393 LAKDFDAVYQPNCST
+393 LAKDFDAVYKPNCST

-430 AKWMKD
+430 AKWMEK
-436 GHNNII
+436 GHNSLIRDAVSDAN
-442 EGILKNGTAAWQ
+442 LKSKYTD
-454 TSYSTAKK
+454 KK
-462 SVLKAVS
+462 IAVLKAVS
-469 LAVDTCSGTSGGTTV
+469 LAVDTCSGTSGGTKLT
-484 NLAKDVPNLHAHKF
+484 LAKDVPNLHAHKF

-518 PSKSITEI
+518 PGKSITEI

-537 DLANLSYL
+537 DLANLSYI

-581 LRVLGMALHVAGDV
+581 LRVLGMALHVAGDA
-595 FSHKSIVSNSDDMK
+595 FSHKSIVPNSDDMK
-609 SKLKANVIGEG
+609 SKLKVNVIGEG
-620 GEDIFTKDGYKKI
+620 GKNIFTKDEYKQI
-633 IDKLDA
+633 IKKLDA

-665 QNYADNPGSSG
+665 QNYADSPGSSG

-685 VVTGLLKDYYYIH
+685 VVTGLLKDYYYRH
-698 NKFDHNVFN
+698 NKFEHNVFN

-714 TVVSGKNN
+714 TVVPGKNN
-722 IYMYRI
+722 ICMFRI

>member
-13 SILAASMILGGAQ
+13 SILAASMVLGGAQ

-47 ADRHKLDKL
+47 ADQHKLDKL
-56 AEEYDTVD
+56 AKEYDTVD

-75 SGCVSLALT
+75 SGCVSLELT

-100 ERDEI
+100 ERDEM
-105 VSGCESDE
+105 VSGCELDE

-124 WNIDAVNVERGVSDK
+124 WNIDAVNVEHGVSDK

-171 LYAGEESFVLCCDM
+171 LYAGEESSVLCCDM

-341 SMAAPHIAAVAA
+341 SMAVPHIAAVAA
-353 KLWENHTDWSADKIR
+353 KLWENHADWSADKIR

-393 LAKDFDAVYQPNCST
+393 LAKDFDAVYKPNCST

-430 AKWMKD
+430 AKWMEK
-436 GHNNII
+436 GHNSLIRDAVSDAN
-442 EGILKNGTAAWQ
+442 LKSKYTD
-454 TSYSTAKK
+454 KK
-462 SVLKAVS
+462 IAVLKAVS
-469 LAVDTCSGTSGGTTV
+469 LAVDTCSGTSGGTKLT
-484 NLAKDVPNLHAHKF
+484 LAKDVPNLHAHKF

-518 PSKSITEI
+518 PGKSITEI

-537 DLANLSYL
+537 DLANLSYI

-581 LRVLGMALHVAGDV
+581 LRVLGMALHVAGDA
-595 FSHKSIVSNSDDMK
+595 FSHKSIVPNSDDMK
-609 SKLKANVIGEG
+609 SKLKVNVIGEG
-620 GEDIFTKDGYKKI
+620 GKNIFTKDEYKKI

-665 QNYADNPGSSG
+665 ENYADNPGSSG

-685 VVTGLLKDYYYIH
+685 VVTGLLKDYYYSH

-707 NFGGTYD
+707 NFGSASD
-714 TVVSGKNN
+714 GKNN
-722 IYMYRI
+722 ICMFRI
-728 YTYARKLDTSFAPT
+728 YTYARKIDTSIVT
-742 STWRTYSRGDG
+742 NSTTTWRLFSRCD

>member
-13 SILAASMILGGAQ
+13 SILAASMVLGGAQ

-47 ADRHKLDKL
+47 ADQHKLDKL
-56 AEEYDTVD
+56 AKEYDTVD

-75 SGCVSLALT
+75 SGCVSLELT
-84 DSQAQQLEQES
+84 DSQAQQLGQES

-100 ERDEI
+100 ERDEM
-105 VSGCESDE
+105 VSGCELDE

-124 WNIDAVNVERGVSDK
+124 WNIDAVNVEHGVSDK
-139 PKTAENGKKKIAV
+139 PKTAENSKKKIAV

-171 LYAGEESFVLCCDM
+171 LYAGEESSVLCCDM

-209 DDLEVYSVRI
+209 EDLEVYSVRI

-393 LAKDFDAVYQPNCST
+393 LAKDFDAVYKPDSST
-408 SDLPEC
+408 GDLPEC
-414 GSHVTAED
+414 VSHVTAED

-430 AKWMKD
+430 AKWMKK
-436 GHNNII
+436 GHNSLIRDAVSDAN
-442 EGILKNGTAAWQ
+442 LKSKYTD
-454 TSYSTAKK
+454 KK
-462 SVLKAVS
+462 IAVLKAVS

-537 DLANLSYL
+537 DLANLSYI
-545 NKAINIICTKELK
+545 NKAINIICTKQIK
-558 KGGKAYNIPNAYTG
+558 DSDGIVSIPSAYTG

-581 LRVLGMALHVAGDV
+581 LRVLGMALHVAGDA
-595 FSHKSIVSNSDDMK
+595 FSHKSIVPNSDDMK

-620 GEDIFTKDGYKKI
+620 GKNIFTKDEYKKI

-650 LDDNVADSGRKKKSH
+650 LDDNVAASGRKKKSH
-665 QNYADNPGSSG
+665 ENYADNPGSSG

-685 VVTGLLKDYYYIH
+685 VVTGLLKDYYYRH

-707 NFGGTYD
+707 NFGS
-714 TVVSGKNN
+714 VSDGKNN
-722 IYMYRI
+722 ICMFRI
-728 YTYARKLDTSFAPT
+728 YTYARKIDTSIVT
-742 STWRTYSRGDG
+742 NSTTTWRLFSRCD

>member
-1 MKKKRVRKGIVV
+1 M
-13 SILAASMILGGAQ
+13 
-26 ETFTVRAAAHKET
+26 
-39 AKDYIVNV
+39 
-47 ADRHKLDKL
+47 
-56 AEEYDTVD
+56 
-64 HNESTAELLES
+64 
-75 SGCVSLALT
+75 
-84 DSQAQQLEQES
+84 
-95 GVVSV
+95 
-100 ERDEI
+100 
-105 VSGCESDE
+105 
-113 ADQIIQFAKEA
+113 
-124 WNIDAVNVERGVSDK
+124 ERGVSDK

-158 ITEDIDVADRVDL
+158 ITEDIDVVDRVDL
-171 LYAGEESFVLCCDM
+171 LYAGEESSFLCCDM

-262 IKSVADKGILMI
+262 IKSVADRGILMI
-274 AAAGNDKEADQIL
+274 AAAGNDKETDQIL

-299 GVSADMSPADCSVQ
+299 GVSADMLPADCSVQ

-341 SMAAPHIAAVAA
+341 SMAVPHIAAVAA
-353 KLWENHTDWSADKIR
+353 KLWENHADWTADKIR

-393 LAKDFDAVYQPNCST
+393 LAKDFDAVYKPNCST

-430 AKWMKD
+430 AKWMEK
-436 GHNNII
+436 GHNSLIRDAVSDAN
-442 EGILKNGTAAWQ
+442 LKSKYTD
-454 TSYSTAKK
+454 KK
-462 SVLKAVS
+462 IAVLKAVS
-469 LAVDTCSGTSGGTTV
+469 LAVDTCSGTSGGTKLT
-484 NLAKDVPNLHAHKF
+484 LAKDVPNLHAHGY

-518 PSKSITEI
+518 PSKSITKI

-537 DLANLSYL
+537 DLANLSYI

-581 LRVLGMALHVAGDV
+581 LRVLGMALHVAGDA
-595 FSHKSIVSNSDDMK
+595 FSHKSIVPNNDDMK
-609 SKLKANVIGEG
+609 SKLKANMIGEG
-620 GEDIFTKDGYKKI
+620 GEDIFTKEEYKKI

-665 QNYADNPGSSG
+665 QNYADSPGSSG

-685 VVTGLLKDYYYIH
+685 VVTGLLKDYYYRH

-707 NFGGTYD
+707 NFGS
-714 TVVSGKNN
+714 VSDGKNN
-722 IYMYRI
+722 ICMFRI
-728 YTYARKLDTSFAPT
+728 YTYARKIDTSIVT
-742 STWRTYSRGDG
+742 NSTTTWRLFSRCD

>member
-1 MKKKRVRKGIVV
+1 
-13 SILAASMILGGAQ
+13 MILGGAQ

-158 ITEDIDVADRVDL
+158 ITEDIDVVDRVDL
-171 LYAGEESFVLCCDM
+171 LYAGEESSFLCCDM

-353 KLWENHTDWSADKIR
+353 KLWENHADWSADKIR

-393 LAKDFDAVYQPNCST
+393 LAKDFDAVYKPNCST

-430 AKWMKD
+430 AKWMKK
-436 GHNNII
+436 GHNSLIRDAVSDAN
-442 EGILKNGTAAWQ
+442 LKSKYTD
-454 TSYSTAKK
+454 KK
-462 SVLKAVS
+462 IAVLKAVS
-469 LAVDTCSGTSGGTTV
+469 LAVDTCSGTSGGTKLT
-484 NLAKDVPNLHAHKF
+484 LAKDVPNLHAHKF

-537 DLANLSYL
+537 DLANLSYI
-545 NKAINIICTKELK
+545 NKAINIICTKQIK
-558 KGGKAYNIPNAYTG
+558 DSDGIVSIPSAYTG

-581 LRVLGMALHVAGDV
+581 LRVLGMALHVAGDA
-595 FSHKSIVSNSDDMK
+595 FSHKSIVPNSDDMK
-609 SKLKANVIGEG
+609 SKLKVNVIGEG
-620 GEDIFTKDGYKKI
+620 GKNIFTKDEYKKI

-650 LDDNVADSGRKKKSH
+650 LDDNVAASGRKKKSH
-665 QNYADNPGSSG
+665 ENYADNPGSSG

-685 VVTGLLKDYYYIH
+685 VVTGLLKDYYYRH

-707 NFGGTYD
+707 NFGS
-714 TVVSGKNN
+714 VSDGKNN
-722 IYMYRI
+722 ICMFRI
-728 YTYARKLDTSFAPT
+728 YTYARKIDNSIVMNSTT
-742 STWRTYSRGDG
+742 TWRLFSRCD

>member
-1 MKKKRVRKGIVV
+1 MKKRRVRKGIVV

-75 SGCVSLALT
+75 SGCVSLELN
-84 DSQAQQLEQES
+84 DSQARQLEQES

-124 WNIDAVNVERGVSDK
+124 WNIDAVNVEHGVSDK

-171 LYAGEESFVLCCDM
+171 LYAGEESSFLCCDM

-341 SMAAPHIAAVAA
+341 SMAVPHIAAVAA
-353 KLWENHTDWSADKIR
+353 KLWENHADWSADKIR

-430 AKWMKD
+430 AKWMEK
-436 GHNNII
+436 GHNSLIRDAVSDAN
-442 EGILKNGTAAWQ
+442 LKSKYTD
-454 TSYSTAKK
+454 KK
-462 SVLKAVS
+462 IAVLKAVS

-581 LRVLGMALHVAGDV
+581 LRVLGMALHVAGDA
-595 FSHKSIVSNSDDMK
+595 FSHKSIVPNDDSMRK
-609 SKLKANVIGEG
+609 QLWKDVIGNG
-620 GEDIFTKDGYKKI
+620 GADLFMTSECDQI
-633 IDKLDA
+633 IRDM
-639 YTSTTGMTYSA
+639 YGSYITYSA
-650 LDDNVADSGRKKKSH
+650 LDQKITHEYNGKSVNDRRRESHRHYADYPGSNGNRYQYGAKHAVSGLL
-665 QNYADNPGSSG
+665 QNYYN
-676 RRYTHGAKV
+676 K
-685 VVTGLLKDYYYIH
+685 H
-698 NKFDHNVFN
+698 NKFNINAFN
-707 NFGGTYD
+707 NFGAND
-714 TVVSGKNN
+714 SKNPKN
-722 IYMYRI
+722 DICLYRV
-728 YTYARKLDTSFAPT
+728 YTYARKLDKSISTTSA
-742 STWRTYSRGDG
+742 WKTYSRCD

>member
-1 MKKKRVRKGIVV
+1 M
-13 SILAASMILGGAQ
+13 
-26 ETFTVRAAAHKET
+26 
-39 AKDYIVNV
+39 

-158 ITEDIDVADRVDL
+158 ITEDIDVVDRVDL
-171 LYAGEESFVLCCDM
+171 LYAGEESSFLCCDM

-262 IKSVADKGILMI
+262 IKSVADRGILMI
-274 AAAGNDKEADQIL
+274 AAAGNDKETDQIL

-299 GVSADMSPADCSVQ
+299 GVSADMLPADCSVQ

-341 SMAAPHIAAVAA
+341 SMAVPHIAAVAA
-353 KLWENHTDWSADKIR
+353 KLWENHADWTADKIR

-393 LAKDFDAVYQPNCST
+393 LAKDFDAVYKPNCST

-430 AKWMKD
+430 AKWMEK
-436 GHNNII
+436 GHNSLIRDAVSDAN
-442 EGILKNGTAAWQ
+442 LKSKYTD
-454 TSYSTAKK
+454 KK
-462 SVLKAVS
+462 IAVLKAVS
-469 LAVDTCSGTSGGTTV
+469 LAVDTCSGTSGGTKLT
-484 NLAKDVPNLHAHKF
+484 LAKDVPNLHAHGY

-518 PSKSITEI
+518 PSKSITKI

-537 DLANLSYL
+537 DLANLSYI

-581 LRVLGMALHVAGDV
+581 LRVLGMALHVAGDA
-595 FSHKSIVSNSDDMK
+595 FSHKSIVPNNDDMK
-609 SKLKANVIGEG
+609 SKLKANMIGEG
-620 GEDIFTKDGYKKI
+620 GEDIFTKEEYKKI

-665 QNYADNPGSSG
+665 QNYADSPGSSG

-685 VVTGLLKDYYYIH
+685 VVTGLLKDYYYRH

-707 NFGGTYD
+707 NFGS
-714 TVVSGKNN
+714 VSDGKNN
-722 IYMYRI
+722 ICMFRI
-728 YTYARKLDTSFAPT
+728 YTYARKIDTSIVT
-742 STWRTYSRGDG
+742 NSTTTWRLFSRCD

>member
-56 AEEYDTVD
+56 TEEYDTVD
-64 HNESTAELLES
+64 HNESTVELLES

-171 LYAGEESFVLCCDM
+171 LYAGEESSVLCCDM

-209 DDLEVYSVRI
+209 EDLEVYSVRI

-248 SFGTNYDSDILREE
+248 SFGTNYDCDILREE

-341 SMAAPHIAAVAA
+341 SMAVPHIAAVAA
-353 KLWENHTDWSADKIR
+353 KLWENHADWSADKIR

-393 LAKDFDAVYQPNCST
+393 LAKDFDAVYKPDSST
-408 SDLPEC
+408 GDLPEC

-430 AKWMKD
+430 AKWMEK
-436 GHNNII
+436 GHNSLIRDAVSDAN
-442 EGILKNGTAAWQ
+442 LKSKYTD
-454 TSYSTAKK
+454 KK
-462 SVLKAVS
+462 IAVLKAVS
-469 LAVDTCSGTSGGTTV
+469 LAVDTCSGTSGGTKLT
-484 NLAKDVPNLHAHKF
+484 LAKDVPNLHAHGY

-518 PSKSITEI
+518 PGKSITEI

-537 DLANLSYL
+537 DLANLSYI

-581 LRVLGMALHVAGDV
+581 LRVLGMALHVAGDA
-595 FSHKSIVSNSDDMK
+595 FSHKSIVPNSDDMK
-609 SKLKANVIGEG
+609 SKLKVNVIGEG
-620 GEDIFTKDGYKKI
+620 GKNIFTKDEYKQI
-633 IDKLDA
+633 IKKLDA

-665 QNYADNPGSSG
+665 QNYADSPGSSG

-685 VVTGLLKDYYYIH
+685 VVTGLLKDYYYRH

-707 NFGGTYD
+707 NFGS
-714 TVVSGKNN
+714 VSDGKNN
-722 IYMYRI
+722 ICMFRI
-728 YTYARKLDTSFAPT
+728 YTYARKIDTSIVT
-742 STWRTYSRGDG
+742 NSTTTWRLFSRCD

>member
-13 SILAASMILGGAQ
+13 SILAASMVLGGAQ

-47 ADRHKLDKL
+47 ADQHKLDKL
-56 AEEYDTVD
+56 AKEYDTVD

-75 SGCVSLALT
+75 SGCVSLELT
-84 DSQAQQLEQES
+84 DSQAQQLGQES

-171 LYAGEESFVLCCDM
+171 LYAGEESSFLCCDM

-209 DDLEVYSVRI
+209 EDLEVYSVRI

-241 GIDIINM
+241 AIDIINM

-341 SMAAPHIAAVAA
+341 SMAVPHIAAVAA
-353 KLWENHTDWSADKIR
+353 KLWENHADWSADKIR

-393 LAKDFDAVYQPNCST
+393 LAKDFDAVYKPNCST

-430 AKWMKD
+430 AKWMEK
-436 GHNNII
+436 GHNSLIRDAVSDAN
-442 EGILKNGTAAWQ
+442 LKSKYTD
-454 TSYSTAKK
+454 KK
-462 SVLKAVS
+462 IAVLKAVS
-469 LAVDTCSGTSGGTTV
+469 LAVDTCSGTSGGTKLT
-484 NLAKDVPNLHAHKF
+484 LAKDVPNLHAHGY

-518 PSKSITEI
+518 PSKSITKI

-537 DLANLSYL
+537 DLANLSYI

-581 LRVLGMALHVAGDV
+581 LRVLGMALHVAGDA
-595 FSHKSIVSNSDDMK
+595 FSHKSIVPNNDDMK
-609 SKLKANVIGEG
+609 SKLKANMIGEG
-620 GEDIFTKDGYKKI
+620 GEDIFTKEEYKKI

-665 QNYADNPGSSG
+665 QNYADSPGSSG

-685 VVTGLLKDYYYIH
+685 VVTGLLKDYYYRH

-707 NFGGTYD
+707 NFGS
-714 TVVSGKNN
+714 VSDGKNN
-722 IYMYRI
+722 ICMFRI
-728 YTYARKLDTSFAPT
+728 YTYARKIDTSIVT
-742 STWRTYSRGDG
+742 NSTTTWRLFSRCD

>member
-1 MKKKRVRKGIVV
+1 M
-13 SILAASMILGGAQ
+13 
-26 ETFTVRAAAHKET
+26 
-39 AKDYIVNV
+39 
-47 ADRHKLDKL
+47 
-56 AEEYDTVD
+56 D

-75 SGCVSLALT
+75 SGCVSLELT
-84 DSQAQQLEQES
+84 DSQAQQLGQES

-100 ERDEI
+100 ERDEM
-105 VSGCESDE
+105 VSGCELDE

-124 WNIDAVNVERGVSDK
+124 WNIDAVNVEHGVSDK
-139 PKTAENGKKKIAV
+139 PKTAENSKKKIAV

-171 LYAGEESFVLCCDM
+171 LYAGEESSVLCCDM

-209 DDLEVYSVRI
+209 EDLEVYSVRI

-225 APISRVVAALQ
+225 VPISRVVAALQ

-393 LAKDFDAVYQPNCST
+393 LAKDFDAVYKPDSST
-408 SDLPEC
+408 GDLPEC

-430 AKWMKD
+430 AKWMKK
-436 GHNNII
+436 GHNSLIRDAVSDAN
-442 EGILKNGTAAWQ
+442 LKSKYTD
-454 TSYSTAKK
+454 KK
-462 SVLKAVS
+462 IAVLKAVS

-537 DLANLSYL
+537 DLANLSYI
-545 NKAINIICTKELK
+545 NKAINIICTKQIK
-558 KGGKAYNIPNAYTG
+558 DSDGIVSIPSAYTG

-581 LRVLGMALHVAGDV
+581 LRVLGMALHVAGDA
-595 FSHKSIVSNSDDMK
+595 FSHKSIVPNSDDMK

-620 GEDIFTKDGYKKI
+620 GKNIFTKDEYKKI

-650 LDDNVADSGRKKKSH
+650 LDDNVAASGRKKKSH
-665 QNYADNPGSSG
+665 ENYADNPGSSG

-685 VVTGLLKDYYYIH
+685 VVTGLLKDYYYRH

-707 NFGGTYD
+707 NFGS
-714 TVVSGKNN
+714 VSDGKNN
-722 IYMYRI
+722 ICMFRI
-728 YTYARKLDTSFAPT
+728 YTYARKIDTSIVT
-742 STWRTYSRGDG
+742 NSTTTWRLFSRCD

>member
-1 MKKKRVRKGIVV
+1 M
-13 SILAASMILGGAQ
+13 
-26 ETFTVRAAAHKET
+26 
-39 AKDYIVNV
+39 
-47 ADRHKLDKL
+47 
-56 AEEYDTVD
+56 D

-75 SGCVSLALT
+75 SGCVSLELT
-84 DSQAQQLEQES
+84 DSQAQQLGQES

-100 ERDEI
+100 ERDEM
-105 VSGCESDE
+105 VSGCELDE

-124 WNIDAVNVERGVSDK
+124 WNIDAVNVEHGVSDK
-139 PKTAENGKKKIAV
+139 PKTAENSKKKIAV

-171 LYAGEESFVLCCDM
+171 LYAGEESSVLCCDM

-209 DDLEVYSVRI
+209 EDLEVYSVRI

-225 APISRVVAALQ
+225 VPISRVVAALQ

-393 LAKDFDAVYQPNCST
+393 LAKDFDAVYKPDSST
-408 SDLPEC
+408 GDLPEC

-430 AKWMKD
+430 AKWMKK
-436 GHNNII
+436 GHNSLIRDAVSDAN
-442 EGILKNGTAAWQ
+442 LKSKYTD
-454 TSYSTAKK
+454 KK
-462 SVLKAVS
+462 IAVLKAVS

-537 DLANLSYL
+537 DLANLSYI

-581 LRVLGMALHVAGDV
+581 LRVLGMALHVAGDA
-595 FSHKSIVSNSDDMK
+595 FSHKSIVPNSDDMK

-620 GEDIFTKDGYKKI
+620 GKNIFTKDEYKKI

-650 LDDNVADSGRKKKSH
+650 LDDNVAASGRKKKSH
-665 QNYADNPGSSG
+665 ENYADNPGSSG

-685 VVTGLLKDYYYIH
+685 VVTGLLKDYYYRH

-707 NFGGTYD
+707 NFGS
-714 TVVSGKNN
+714 VSDGKNN
-722 IYMYRI
+722 ICMFRI
-728 YTYARKLDTSFAPT
+728 YTYARKIDTSIVT
-742 STWRTYSRGDG
+742 NSTTTWRLFSRCD

>member
-47 ADRHKLDKL
+47 ADQHKLDKL

-139 PKTAENGKKKIAV
+139 PKTAENSKKKIAV

-171 LYAGEESFVLCCDM
+171 LYAGEESSFLCCDM

-353 KLWENHTDWSADKIR
+353 KLWENHTDWSVDKIR

-379 DGNGKIVDYKAASE
+379 DGNGRIVDYKAASE
-393 LAKDFDAVYQPNCST
+393 LAKDFDAVYKPNCST

-430 AKWMKD
+430 AKWMEK
-436 GHNNII
+436 GHNSLIRDAVSDAN
-442 EGILKNGTAAWQ
+442 LKSKYTD
-454 TSYSTAKK
+454 KK
-462 SVLKAVS
+462 IAVLKAVS
-469 LAVDTCSGTSGGTTV
+469 LAVDTCSGTSGGTKLT
-484 NLAKDVPNLHAHKF
+484 LAKDVPNLHAHKF

-537 DLANLSYL
+537 DLANLSYI

-581 LRVLGMALHVAGDV
+581 LRVLGMALHVAGDA
-595 FSHKSIVSNSDDMK
+595 FSHKSIVPNNDDMK
-609 SKLKANVIGEG
+609 KELKANMIGEG
-620 GEDIFTKDGYKKI
+620 GKNIFTKDEYKKI

-665 QNYADNPGSSG
+665 QNYADKPGSSG

-707 NFGGTYD
+707 NFGS
-714 TVVSGKNN
+714 VSDGKNN
-722 IYMYRI
+722 ICMFRI
-728 YTYARKLDTSFAPT
+728 YTYARKIDTSIVT
-742 STWRTYSRGDG
+742 NSTTTWRLFSRCD

>member
-171 LYAGEESFVLCCDM
+171 LYAGEESSVLCCDM

-209 DDLEVYSVRI
+209 EDLEVYSVRI

-248 SFGTNYDSDILREE
+248 SFGTNYDCDILREE

-274 AAAGNDKEADQIL
+274 AAAGNDKETDQIL

-341 SMAAPHIAAVAA
+341 SMAVPHIAAVAA
-353 KLWENHTDWSADKIR
+353 KLWENHADWTADKIR

-393 LAKDFDAVYQPNCST
+393 LAKDFDAVYKPNCST

-430 AKWMKD
+430 AKWMEK
-436 GHNNII
+436 GHNSLIRDAVSDAN
-442 EGILKNGTAAWQ
+442 LKSKYTD
-454 TSYSTAKK
+454 KK
-462 SVLKAVS
+462 IAVLKAVS
-469 LAVDTCSGTSGGTTV
+469 LAVDTCSGTSGGTKLT
-484 NLAKDVPNLHAHKF
+484 LAKDVPNLHAHKF

-518 PSKSITEI
+518 PGKSITEI

-537 DLANLSYL
+537 DLANLSYI

-581 LRVLGMALHVAGDV
+581 LRVLGMALYVAGDA
-595 FSHKSIVSNSDDMK
+595 FSHKSIVPNNDDMK
-609 SKLKANVIGEG
+609 SKLKANMIGEG
-620 GEDIFTKDGYKKI
+620 GEDIFTKEEYKKI

-665 QNYADNPGSSG
+665 QNYADSPGSSG

-685 VVTGLLKDYYYIH
+685 VVTGLLKDYYYRH

-707 NFGGTYD
+707 NFGS
-714 TVVSGKNN
+714 VSDGKNN
-722 IYMYRI
+722 ICMFRI
-728 YTYARKLDTSFAPT
+728 YTYARKIDTSIVT
-742 STWRTYSRGDG
+742 NSTTTWRLFSRCD

>member
-1 MKKKRVRKGIVV
+1 M
-13 SILAASMILGGAQ
+13 
-26 ETFTVRAAAHKET
+26 
-39 AKDYIVNV
+39 
-47 ADRHKLDKL
+47 
-56 AEEYDTVD
+56 
-64 HNESTAELLES
+64 
-75 SGCVSLALT
+75 
-84 DSQAQQLEQES
+84 
-95 GVVSV
+95 VSV
-100 ERDEI
+100 ERDEM
-105 VSGCESDE
+105 VSGCELDE

-124 WNIDAVNVERGVSDK
+124 WNIDAVNVEHGVSDK
-139 PKTAENGKKKIAV
+139 PKTAENSKKKIAV

-171 LYAGEESFVLCCDM
+171 LYAGEESSVLCCDM

-341 SMAAPHIAAVAA
+341 SMAVPHIAAVAA
-353 KLWENHTDWSADKIR
+353 KLWENHADWTADKIR

-393 LAKDFDAVYQPNCST
+393 LAKDFDAVYKPNCST

-430 AKWMKD
+430 AKWMEK
-436 GHNNII
+436 GHNSLIRDAVSDAN
-442 EGILKNGTAAWQ
+442 LKSKYTD
-454 TSYSTAKK
+454 KK
-462 SVLKAVS
+462 IAVLKAVS
-469 LAVDTCSGTSGGTTV
+469 LAVDTCSGTSGGTKLT
-484 NLAKDVPNLHAHKF
+484 LAKDVPNLHAHKF

-537 DLANLSYL
+537 DLANLSYI

-581 LRVLGMALHVAGDV
+581 LRVLGMALHVAGDA
-595 FSHKSIVSNSDDMK
+595 FSHKSIVPNSDDMK
-609 SKLKANVIGEG
+609 SKLKVNVIGEG
-620 GEDIFTKDGYKKI
+620 GKNIFTKDEYKKI

-665 QNYADNPGSSG
+665 ENYADSPGSSG

-685 VVTGLLKDYYYIH
+685 VVTGLLKDYYYRH

-707 NFGGTYD
+707 NFGS
-714 TVVSGKNN
+714 VSDGKNN
-722 IYMYRI
+722 ICMFRI
-728 YTYARKLDTSFAPT
+728 YTYARKIDTSIVMNST
-742 STWRTYSRGDG
+742 TTWRLFSRCD